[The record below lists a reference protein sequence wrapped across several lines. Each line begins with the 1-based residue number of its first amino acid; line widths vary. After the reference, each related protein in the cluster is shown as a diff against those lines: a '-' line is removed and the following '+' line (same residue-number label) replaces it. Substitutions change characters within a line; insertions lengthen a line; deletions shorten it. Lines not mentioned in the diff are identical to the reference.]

1 MRSFWRNPPAHASR
15 DPFVPQTRSFPL
27 KGPPSTSRELQR
39 VRHSIRS
46 IPLPHTVMT
55 PDLSRRRFLRGLG
68 TLMAL
73 PALEGT
79 APFARAAAAGG
90 KSAANASPLRMAFVY
105 SPNGKNMDHW
115 TPKKDGSSYDLS
127 RALAPLRDHQADFQ
141 LISGLKHEKARAN
154 GDGGGDHARANASF
168 LTGVQARKTAG
179 ADIRNGI
186 SVDQV
191 AANDIGQLTRLPSLE
206 LSCDEA
212 RRAGNCDSGYSCS
225 YQFNLAWKSET
236 TPLAPERDPKL
247 AFERLF
253 GGGGSD
259 AEAEAARAKREFF
272 NKSVLDFVMEDAKS
286 LQKHLGYTDNQKLDE
301 YLSSVR
307 DIERRLS
314 NADQYNRSMPDYKKP
329 AGIPES
335 YQEHIRL
342 MFDLQVLAFQTDT
355 TRISTFLLAHDGSN
369 RSFPEI
375 GVPDAHHG
383 ISHHQRNAE
392 KLEKIAKIDEFY
404 TEQFAYFLT
413 KLKSVKE
420 ANGESLLDNSMIV
433 FGSGISDPDRHSH
446 DDLPVI
452 LAGGG
457 GGTLKKGRHLRL
469 RDDTPMCNLYLGLLD
484 RMGVKQPRFGDST
497 GTLSS
502 I

>member
-1 MRSFWRNPPAHASR
+1 MS
-15 DPFVPQTRSFPL
+15 Q
-27 KGPPSTSRELQR
+27 
-39 VRHSIRS
+39 
-46 IPLPHTVMT
+46 
-55 PDLSRRRFLRGLG
+55 DLSRRRFLRGLG

-73 PALEGT
+73 PALEAT
-79 APFARAAAAGG
+79 APFAAKASTAAAKSGAGAG
-90 KSAANASPLRMAFVY
+90 AGAAASPLRMAFVY
-105 SPNGKNMDHW
+105 TPNGKNMDHW
-115 TPKKDGSSYDLS
+115 RPSGEGSSYQLS
-127 RALAPLRDHQADFQ
+127 RALAPLKDVQSEFQ
-141 LISGLKHEKARAN
+141 VISGLKHDKAQAN

-186 SVDQV
+186 SIDQV

-253 GGGGSD
+253 GGGAQD
-259 AEAEAARAKREFF
+259 AEADAARAKREFF
-272 NKSVLDFVMEDAKS
+272 NKSVLDFVMEDAKN
-286 LQKHLGYTDNQKLDE
+286 LQKQLGYNDKQKLDE

-314 NADQYNRSMPDYKKP
+314 RADKFSKALPDYQKP
-329 AGIPES
+329 TGIPQS

-383 ISHHQRNAE
+383 ISHHQRDAE

-404 TEQFAYFLT
+404 SREFAYFLQ
-413 KLKSVKE
+413 KLKSVPE
-420 ANGESLLDNSMIV
+420 GSGSLLDNCMIV
-433 FGSGISDPDRHSH
+433 FGSGISDPDRHNH

-469 RDDTPMCNLYLGLLD
+469 NDDTPMCNLYLAMME
-484 RMGVKQPRFGDST
+484 RMGVTIPRFGDST
-497 GTLSS
+497 GKLDL
-502 I
+502 IG